1 MKIKA
6 MLTAGLML
14 IFAMFIAY
22 QPVHAAGLTAAKE
35 EVEGHA
41 LVAGVN
47 FGGMVPF
54 GENIK
59 DNFELGVPF
68 SVVLK
73 APGLFAFG
81 NFSIGAG
88 IEAGF
93 YTASG
98 KNGGDK
104 LTGIPFML
112 SGAIDLSTFV
122 PEGMM
127 LAAEVNLG
135 LHSQKVG
142 DDSYTN
148 VALVPGV
155 CFGYKIMEGL
165 NVIAKLRGAEIL
177 SGDDSVFGGTQE
189 WVDFRVGV
197 EYALPVELPF

>member
-1 MKIKA
+1 
-6 MLTAGLML
+6 L

-47 FGGMVPF
+47 FGGMMPF

-59 DNFELGVPF
+59 NKFELGVPF

-81 NFSIGAG
+81 NFPIGAG

-155 CFGYKIMEGL
+155 CLGYVSDIK
-165 NVIAKLRGAEIL
+165 
-177 SGDDSVFGGTQE
+177 
-189 WVDFRVGV
+189 
-197 EYALPVELPF
+197 